1 MTRYSSLILSL
12 GPMEDRMYS
21 HSVHGVSWNAIGGWC
36 VGDARVVELQR
47 VRNAMALDVIGVDGA
62 TVEAVVIAVMV
73 ARLNAVI
80 AKVNETFHALSA
92 MGIRSLT
99 KESRSRQR
107 RTKKKPNQHSV
118 IS

>member
-1 MTRYSSLILSL
+1 MEGFSSLILTL
-12 GPMEDRMYS
+12 DLMVDQMYS
-21 HSVHGVSWNAIGGWC
+21 RSVHGVSWNDIGGWC
-36 VGDARVVELQR
+36 VEDARVVESQP
-47 VRNAMALDVIGVDGA
+47 VRNAMAMDGTCVDGA

-80 AKVNETFHALSA
+80 AKAKETFHAPGA
-92 MGIRSLT
+92 MGIRCLT
-99 KESRSRQR
+99 KESRSRGR